1 MALNESCL
9 EIYKGLFSYPKNSR
23 LCYQKANQQLNNIK
37 KFNDTIT
44 MQFRIIY
51 NGS

>member
-9 EIYKGLFSYPKNSR
+9 EIYKGLFCYPKTSC
-23 LCYQKANQQLNNIK
+23 LFYQKANQQLNNIK

-51 NGS
+51 DGS

>member
-9 EIYKGLFSYPKNSR
+9 EIYKGLFCYPKNSH

-37 KFNDTIT
+37 KI
-44 MQFRIIY
+44 QRY
-51 NGS
+51 NHHAVQTHL